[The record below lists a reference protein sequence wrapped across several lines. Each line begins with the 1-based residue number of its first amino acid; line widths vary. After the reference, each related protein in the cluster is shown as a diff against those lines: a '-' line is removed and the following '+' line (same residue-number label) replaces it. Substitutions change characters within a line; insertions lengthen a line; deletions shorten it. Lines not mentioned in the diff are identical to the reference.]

1 MADVAGLEFYGGL
14 QRSVPEGQY
23 TATVYNFIA
32 ERKYNEVG
40 GD

>member
-1 MADVAGLEFYGGL
+1 MTDVAGLEFYGGL

-32 ERKYNEVG
+32 ERKYNEVI
-40 GD
+40 